1 MKELNNNFEKGNVV
15 IYKNKSK
22 QVQLEV
28 KLEKETVWLTQKQI
42 AVLFGTQ
49 RPAITKHLNNVFKR
63 KELEE
68 NSVCSI
74 LEHTATDGKVYHTKF
89 YNLDVIISVGYR
101 VNSKLATQFRIW
113 ATKVLKGY
121 LVKGYTINQKMLLRQ
136 SEKLRELQNAISFLQ
151 EKSQRKLLE
160 GQSQEILNLLG
171 TYSKSFSI
179 LEQYDK
185 NKLETPQGKKPKF
198 ILSYEDC
205 LQIISKI
212 KQDFSEK
219 KEASSL
225 FGQESGRKFESIA
238 RNLYQTFG
246 GKELYKSI
254 EEKASHLL
262 YLTIKDHP
270 FIDGN
275 KRIASFFFV
284 YFLDRNNFLYKMTG
298 ERKIND
304 NTLVALSLLIAESNS
319 KEKDTMIKIII
330 NILSEKL

>member
-1 MKELNNNFEKGNVV
+1 MKELNNNLGKGNIV

-42 AVLFGTQ
+42 AQLFQTD
-49 RPAITKHLNNVFKR
+49 RTVITRHISNIFQSGELFEKSNVQNMHIAFSDKP
-63 KELEE
+63 
-68 NSVCSI
+68 V
-74 LEHTATDGKVYHTKF
+74 KF
-89 YNLDVIISVGYR
+89 YNLDMIISVGYR
-101 VNSKLATQFRIW
+101 VNSLRATQFRIW